1 MATYLVTF
9 DIPVTMAVKAASGE
23 EAAEKAKQDMAD
35 VVFLTLEDAIPDDSA
50 WALGFYDDDPEW
62 EQIED

>member
-9 DIPVTMAVKAASGE
+9 DIPVTMAVDADDGE
-23 EAAEKAKQDMAD
+23 AAAEKARQDMAD
-35 VVFLTLEDAIPDDSA
+35 VMFPLFEAAIPADSA

-62 EQIED
+62 EAVE